1 MAWQYGDVVVAR
13 DVMDGKPWLAMPQYV
28 VDDTADLLVTYL
40 AEGTPIGYL
49 PHSDHPWYPQPVWQ
63 GSGKLELRRPG
74 DTYSV
79 LHYWRGTDGEF
90 SGWYLNLEEP
100 FRRTPIGFDYS
111 DEELDIIVLPDGS
124 WSFKDWDLLDEH
136 LANGRY
142 TAEKVARIRADGL
155 RIGAELDAG
164 ARWWSDE
171 WVTWKP
177 DPLWTA
183 PALPDGWRDVPV

>member
-1 MAWQYGDVVVAR
+1 M
-13 DVMDGKPWLAMPQYV
+13 
-28 VDDTADLLVTYL
+28 
-40 AEGTPIGYL
+40 
-49 PHSDHPWYPQPVWQ
+49 
-63 GSGKLELRRPG
+63 
-74 DTYSV
+74 
-79 LHYWRGTDGEF
+79 
-90 SGWYLNLEEP
+90 NLEEP
-100 FRRTPIGFDYS
+100 FRRTPIGFDYA

-136 LANGRY
+136 VASGRY

-177 DPLWTA
+177 DPLVDGARVARRLERRPRLTA
-183 PALPDGWRDVPV
+183 RRTLDRASVVPVSYGHLE